1 MPPEPPVAAST
12 VGVGEDK
19 LARAPKLSVVVLP
32 FVNMSDAPGQDRLGD
47 ALTDAL
53 TTGIAHI
60 PEAFVIGR
68 STAFAY
74 RGVEINLQQ
83 LGRSLGVRFA
93 LEGSVRQTG
102 ETITFNVRLISTE
115 SWAHLWADRFE
126 GDRSKLGELEAEA
139 VSRIADAPEAR

>member
-1 MPPEPPVAAST
+1 MIHASEY
-12 VGVGEDK
+12 VG
-19 LARAPKLSVVVLP
+19 ARAAKLSIVVLP
-32 FVNMSDAPGQDRLGD
+32 FVNMSDDPGQERLAD

-74 RGVEINLQQ
+74 KGMEINLQQ
-83 LGRSLGVRFA
+83 LGRRLGVRFA

-102 ETITFNVRLISTE
+102 ETITFNVQLISTE
-115 SWAHLWADRFE
+115 SW
-126 GDRSKLGELEAEA
+126 S
-139 VSRIADAPEAR
+139 APVG